1 MVDVDIENAL
11 ALDAPSRFTKTL
23 AILVGVTAIVA
34 ALLALAESHAGRQ
47 EERSLLLSAR
57 LAAEATGRIP
67 ASSLLTSF
75 TARSQQEA
83 IARQARGTARQIA
96 IGAGPLAADEA
107 QTAVAEADIAAGER
121 LYEAAERMGAVPDA
135 SSGLDPFTLDVLGSG
150 VAEAAAL
157 IERQG
162 AEVDRAEGY
171 SRQGNRAVLGL
182 SVLAVAAVLFGFAG
196 TVRDSKPGVAALSTA
211 TVFLVAAAGI
221 GVSAFLV

>member
-11 ALDAPSRFTKTL
+11 AAQSPSRFTRIL
-23 AILVGVTAIVA
+23 AVLVGVTAIVA
-34 ALLALAESHAGRQ
+34 ALLALVESHAGRQ

-67 ASSLLTSF
+67 ASQLLVSF

-83 IARQARGTARQIA
+83 IVRQSRGTARQIS
-96 IGAGPLAADEA
+96 ILDGPLAEDEA
-107 QTAVAEADIAAGER
+107 QNGLAEADVAAGER
-121 LYEAAERMGAVPDA
+121 LYEIAERMGAVPA
-135 SSGLDPFTLDVLGSG
+135 ATSGLDPFTLDVLGSG

-157 IERQG
+157 VERQG
-162 AEVDRAEGY
+162 AEVDRAERY

-196 TVRDSKPGVAALSTA
+196 TVRDTKPGVAALSTA
-211 TVFLVAAAGI
+211 TVFLVASVAL
-221 GVSAFLV
+221 GVSAFVT

>member
-23 AILVGVTAIVA
+23 AILVGITAIVA
-34 ALLALAESHAGRQ
+34 ALLAVGESHTGRQ

-57 LAAEATGRIP
+57 LAAGATGRIP
-67 ASSLLTSF
+67 ASALLTSF
-75 TARSQQEA
+75 TGRSQQEA
-83 IARQARGTARQIA
+83 IARQARGTARQIS
-96 IGAGPLAADEA
+96 IGSGPLAEDEA
-107 QTAVAEADIAAGER
+107 QNAVAEADVAAGER

-157 IERQG
+157 VERQA
-162 AEVDRAEGY
+162 AEVDRAETY
-171 SRQGNRAVLGL
+171 SRQGNRMVLGL

-196 TVRDSKPGVAALSTA
+196 TVRDTKPGVAALSTA
-211 TVFLVAAAGI
+211 TVFLVAAALI
-221 GVSAFLV
+221 GASAFLV